1 MDLNKVGNA
10 LGTVYSYAE
19 KKRQTVNKDTEK
31 VESSFPAEV
40 GKRTSKRDFVSAT
53 EEYKKKHP
61 DQAAHVDS
69 QIRAGKNV
77 IKKNGVENVS
87 RENMTMEEYKKF
99 FTDLMDSIPY
109 DWSQKNDVN
118 VWSIT
123 EEGWEQMKNDPD
135 YEAWILG
142 YTAEDRAVH
151 IPFAAMP
158 GYSPQYHTEH
168 FGASIEEHLGQGFP
182 MNSSGKKTSSST
194 GEESWW
200 EKRHKRMEE
209 LMKEQ
214 AKKAQKR
221 IVAQRKEQQEE
232 WMQEQLESS
241 NRLRQYFEARLAGT
255 QDLGALHTNTSARAG
270 AITKTYESALD
281 TFRDCVVSGGKNL

>member
-1 MDLNKVGNA
+1 MRQVFRMVQVFFWKEACIAEKGERNMNFNNIGNA
-10 LGTVYSYAE
+10 LGMAYPYTEY
-19 KKRQTVNKDTEK
+19 KRQTVNKDTEK
-31 VESSFPAEV
+31 VGSSFLTEV
-40 GKRTSKRDFVSAT
+40 EKRTLKKDFVSAT

-77 IKKNGVENVS
+77 IKKNGAENVS
-87 RENMTMEEYKKF
+87 REDMTMEEYKRF
-99 FTDLMDSIPY
+99 FTGLMDSIPY
-109 DWSQKNDVN
+109 DWSQKKDIN

-135 YEAWILG
+135 YEAWVLG

-182 MNSSGKKTSSST
+182 MNSSGNKTSSST
-194 GEESWW
+194 EEESWW
-200 EKRHKRMEE
+200 DKRHKKMKKI
-209 LMKEQ
+209 LKEQ
-214 AKKAQKR
+214 AE
-221 IVAQRKEQQEE
+221 IAQRKAIARKKEQQEE
-232 WMQEQLESS
+232 WLQKQLESS
-241 NRLRQYFEARLAGT
+241 RRLRQYFEDRLAGT
-255 QDLGALHTNTSARAG
+255 Q
-270 AITKTYESALD
+270 E
-281 TFRDCVVSGGKNL
+281 